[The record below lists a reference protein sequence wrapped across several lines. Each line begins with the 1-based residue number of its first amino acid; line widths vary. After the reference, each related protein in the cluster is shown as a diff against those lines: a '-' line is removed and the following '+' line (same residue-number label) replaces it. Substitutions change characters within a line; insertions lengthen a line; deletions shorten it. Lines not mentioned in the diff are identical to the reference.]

1 LLTNMKNEK
10 DRMIKDHAAE
20 VKQLKKL
27 QERLKQER
35 AKREV
40 QINLLETTIQK
51 SRNKSDSLYDEN
63 KGLKKVLSENKEWQ
77 FLNKHTT
84 E

>member
-1 LLTNMKNEK
+1 MLTNMKNEK

-27 QERLKQER
+27 QDRLKQER
-35 AKREV
+35 SKREV
-40 QINLLETTIQK
+40 QINLMETTIQK

-63 KGLKKVLSENKEWQ
+63 KGLKKVLAENKEWQ

>member
-1 LLTNMKNEK
+1 MV
-10 DRMIKDHAAE
+10 KDHAAE

-27 QERLKQER
+27 QDRLKQER
-35 AKREV
+35 SKREV
-40 QINLLETTIQK
+40 QINLMETTIQK

-63 KGLKKVLSENKEWQ
+63 KGLKKVLAENKEWQ

>member
-1 LLTNMKNEK
+1 
-10 DRMIKDHAAE
+10 MIKDHAAE

-27 QERLKQER
+27 QDRLKQER
-35 AKREV
+35 SKREV
-40 QINLLETTIQK
+40 QINLMETTIQK

-63 KGLKKVLSENKEWQ
+63 KSLKKVLSENKEWQ

-84 E
+84 EQL

>member
-1 LLTNMKNEK
+1 MKNEK
-10 DRMIKDHAAE
+10 DRMVKDHAAE

-27 QERLKQER
+27 QDRLKQER
-35 AKREV
+35 SKREV
-40 QINLLETTIQK
+40 QINLMETTIQK

-63 KGLKKVLSENKEWQ
+63 KGLKKVLAENKEWQ